1 MAEMLVPDRITPIL
15 FKLVKCVFDIFRSDL
30 RNEFR
35 GYQGKSLFKD
45 IMAGLTVSAVAL
57 PLALAFG
64 ASSGADAAAGLIT
77 AIVAGLVIGS
87 LSGAYYQISGP
98 TGAMAAI
105 LVSIIARHQMRGVFI
120 ATALAGILLLLA
132 GLLRLGRLASFLP
145 APVITGF
152 TSGIAI
158 IIVVGQLDQFLG
170 IKLHGESAIARL
182 ANLFQSGWQPDPA
195 TVGLALFVIL
205 LMIFFPKKWNA
216 VIPASLLGIIL
227 ATLMASLFG
236 LDVPTVG
243 AIPRT
248 LLPQARLTFSGM
260 TSIQW
265 QEISELAAPA
275 ISIALLGMIESLLC
289 GASAGRMTGVPLN
302 SDQELVAQGIGNILL
317 PFFGGIPAT
326 AAIARTSVAI
336 KSGARTRLTGII
348 HALGLLLSMFLLAPF
363 MSQIPLAALAG
374 VLMVTAWRM
383 NEWHAIQF
391 MVKRRFKGA
400 IIKFSVTMAA
410 TVVFDLTVA
419 ILIGFS
425 VALILLVR
433 SLSHLEINYD
443 RVDLSR
449 IRSDV
454 PDLIHHYSKA
464 QVVYITGPVVFAN
477 VASIRQIQESIP
489 QDCDTVLFSMRGVS
503 HVDISGAQ
511 ALSDLLASCLNRG
524 IILMLCGLPEQ
535 TMRMMERSG
544 ICDQIGRD
552 RFYWSV
558 EQALIEGRPL
568 ISKKTDQKK
577 LEQVIQSLI

>member
-1 MAEMLVPDRITPIL
+1 VSGL
-15 FKLVKCVFDIFRSDL
+15 FRTDL

-35 GYQGKSLFKD
+35 SYQGKTLFKD
-45 IMAGLTVSAVAL
+45 IMAGLTVTAVAL

-64 ASSGADAAAGLIT
+64 ASSGADAAAGLVT
-77 AIVAGLVIGS
+77 AIIAGLVIGS

-105 LVSIIARHQMRGVFI
+105 LISIIARHQMRGVFI

-132 GLLRLGRLASFLP
+132 GLLHLGRLASFLP

-158 IIVVGQLDQFLG
+158 IIAVGQLGQFLG
-170 IKLHGESAIARL
+170 IELHGESAVARL
-182 ANLFQSGWQPDPA
+182 ASLFRPGWQPDPA
-195 TVGLALFVIL
+195 TVGLALFVVL

-216 VIPASLLGIIL
+216 VMPASLLGIML
-227 ATLMASLFG
+227 ATLIASLSG
-236 LDVPTVG
+236 LDVPMVG

-248 LLPQARLTFSGM
+248 LLPQARLTVSSMAG
-260 TSIQW
+260 IQW
-265 QEISELAAPA
+265 QEITALAAPA
-275 ISIALLGMIESLLC
+275 VSIALLGMIESLLC

-410 TVVFDLTVA
+410 TVIFDLTVA

-433 SLSHLEINYD
+433 LLSHLEINYD
-443 RVDLSR
+443 RVDMSR

-454 PDLIHHYSKA
+454 PDLIHHYSNA
-464 QVVYITGPVVFAN
+464 QVVYITGPLVFAN
-477 VASIRQIQESIP
+477 VASIRQILASIP

-511 ALSDLLASCLNRG
+511 ALSDLLAGCRQRG

-544 ICDQIGRD
+544 ICDLIGRD

-568 ISKKTDQKK
+568 PVPGCTREPALAEADE
-577 LEQVIQSLI
+577 LLTAGF